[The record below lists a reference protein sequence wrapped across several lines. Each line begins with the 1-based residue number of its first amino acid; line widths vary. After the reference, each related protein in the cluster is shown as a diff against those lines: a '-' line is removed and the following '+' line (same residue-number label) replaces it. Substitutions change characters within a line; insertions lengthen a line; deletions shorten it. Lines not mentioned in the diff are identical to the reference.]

1 MCRGGTNVRYI
12 RSTFVTGD
20 GRCMCL
26 FDAPSE
32 GAVRRLNNDANIP
45 YERVI
50 EALDLSPA
58 PTEAGAARARGLL
71 NGPRMRPDRLV
82 LELLGEDALVPG
94 VVRVEED

>member
-50 EALDLSPA
+50 EALDLYPA
-58 PTEAGAARARGLL
+58 PTEAGADNPPLGLAVCRT
-71 NGPRMRPDRLV
+71 GRECGRT
-82 LELLGEDALVPG
+82 G
-94 VVRVEED
+94 

>member
-58 PTEAGAARARGLL
+58 PTEAGDDNPPLGLAVCRT
-71 NGPRMRPDRLV
+71 GRECGRT
-82 LELLGEDALVPG
+82 G
-94 VVRVEED
+94 